1 MPVMMVL
8 VGLVMMVVM
17 ERWWWTDLKDLGAAD
32 KWDSFDVGLGAHD
45 LLEVRSKD
53 GARHVRIKTWW

>member
-1 MPVMMVL
+1 MV
-8 VGLVMMVVM
+8 VVVM
-17 ERWWWTDLKDLGAAD
+17 EGWWWTDLKDLGAGD
-32 KWDSFDVGLGAHD
+32 KRGSFDVGLGAHD